1 MMEREKPMRPM
12 NTIALDWACRSFG
25 SDHVYN
31 FPVRALRCAEEAVE
45 LAQAYNISKEKMLE
59 LVEIVYSRPPG
70 KPEQELGGVAL
81 TATVLAAA
89 HGHDLESFLE
99 VELRRVL
106 AKPSE
111 HFAKRNQDKIDMGLT
126 A

>member
-1 MMEREKPMRPM
+1 M
-12 NTIALDWACRSFG
+12 
-25 SDHVYN
+25 
-31 FPVRALRCAEEAVE
+31 
-45 LAQAYNISKEKMLE
+45 
-59 LVEIVYSRPPG
+59 
-70 KPEQELGGVAL
+70 

-89 HGHDLESFLE
+89 HGHDLEAFFE

-111 HFAKRNQDKIDMGLT
+111 HFTKRNQDKIDLGLT

>member
-1 MMEREKPMRPM
+1 MKTI

-25 SDHVYN
+25 TDHVYN

-45 LAQAYNISKEKMLE
+45 LAQAYKIPKEKMLD
-59 LVEIVYSRPPG
+59 LVEIVYGRPAG
-70 KPEQELGGVAL
+70 EPEQELGGVAM

-89 HGHDLESFLE
+89 HGRDLEAFLE
-99 VELRRVL
+99 IELRRVL
-106 AKPSE
+106 AKSSD
-111 HFAKRNQDKIDMGLT
+111 HFARRNQDKIDLGLT

>member
-1 MMEREKPMRPM
+1 MRTI

-25 SDHVYN
+25 NDHVYN
-31 FPVRALRCAEEAVE
+31 FPVRALRCAEEAIE
-45 LAQAYNISKEKMLE
+45 LAQAYDLPKEKMLE
-59 LVEIVYSRPPG
+59 LVEVVYGRPPG
-70 KPEQELGGVAL
+70 DPKQELGGVAM

-89 HGHDLESFLE
+89 HGHDLEAFLE
-99 VELRRVL
+99 IELRRVL
-106 AKPSE
+106 AKPPE